1 MNALMDQPQPQLTP
15 LLKKLR
21 LQGYDLAR
29 GGRRDALKI
38 AIVFI
43 DDVMAS
49 RDDLLYEALLLKYD
63 DVLIHVMAVGSSYD
77 LGEVKQLATSPNH
90 ITKIDTYD
98 NLLDE
103 GIMKTF
109 LEKFCER
116 KWIFFRN
123 LLRTSHSPNSS

>member
-116 KWIFFRN
+116 K
-123 LLRTSHSPNSS
+123 